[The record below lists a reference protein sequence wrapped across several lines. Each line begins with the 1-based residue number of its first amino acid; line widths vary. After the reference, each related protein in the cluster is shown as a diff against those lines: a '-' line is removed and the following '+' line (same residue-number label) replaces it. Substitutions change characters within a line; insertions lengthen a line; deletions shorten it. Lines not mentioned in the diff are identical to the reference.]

1 MRAVVQRVRRATV
14 EVEGEVVGSIGPGL
28 VVFAAVGQ
36 EDEDRDLAYIADKVV
51 HLRLFEDAAGQLNRS
66 VQEVGGSILA
76 VSNFTVYGDC
86 RKGRRPS
93 FTQAAPPGRA
103 EAGFRR
109 WVEYLRSSG
118 VPVAE
123 GRFGAR
129 MQVVVENDG
138 PVTVLL
144 DSRKVI

>member
-1 MRAVVQRVRRATV
+1 MRAVIQRVSRAAV
-14 EVEGEVVGSIGPGL
+14 EVDGQVVGEIGPGL
-28 VVFAAVGQ
+28 VIFAAVGQ
-36 EDEDRDLAYIADKVV
+36 EDEDRDLAYMADKVV
-51 HLRLFEDAAGQLNRS
+51 HLRLFEDSAGQINLS

-93 FTQAAPPGRA
+93 FTQAAPPEKA
-103 EAGFRR
+103 EAGFSR
-109 WVEYLRSSG
+109 WVRYIRSSG

-129 MQVVVENDG
+129 MRVMMENDG
-138 PVTVLL
+138 PVTVVL